1 MAVIAAELFGFRL
14 VRVIFRRAE
23 ATIGVAAGDE
33 LFGIFLVDR
42 LALALHIG
50 TESAALFG
58 AFIGDDVRGGKAL
71 VDDLACAFDE
81 AFLIRVLDA
90 QDEVAA
96 LGLREEI
103 AVKRRAQIADVHVAR
118 GTGREARAY
127 TIAQDDS
134 SRCSFCIYSS
144 FLL

>member
-1 MAVIAAELFGFRL
+1 M
-14 VRVIFRRAE
+14 
-23 ATIGVAAGDE
+23 
-33 LFGIFLVDR
+33 
-42 LALALHIG
+42 
-50 TESAALFG
+50 
-58 AFIGDDVRGGKAL
+58 RGGQAL
-71 VDDLACAFDE
+71 VDDLARALDE
-81 AFLIRVLDA
+81 AILIRVLDA